1 MVEVPVTSRR
11 QYFVGAPTM
20 QPQPAI
26 NTGALPLTL

>member
-1 MVEVPVTSRR
+1 VVDVPVTSRR

-20 QPQPAI
+20 QPPQAI